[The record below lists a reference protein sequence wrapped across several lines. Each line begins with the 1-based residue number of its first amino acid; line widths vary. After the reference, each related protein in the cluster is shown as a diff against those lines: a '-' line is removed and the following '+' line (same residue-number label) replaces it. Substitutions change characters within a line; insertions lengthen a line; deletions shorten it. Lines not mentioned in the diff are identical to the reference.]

1 MRNADCSIKTIAT
14 DGWRDLGSKALKA
27 YCSWEEIV
35 SLFMVCHAKLGEY
48 LGLGIGS
55 CFFVFFFYMF
65 LILNIDQYQ
74 NGTNRAIPN

>member
-35 SLFMVCHAKLGEY
+35 SLFMVCHAKLARPG
-48 LGLGIGS
+48 GGAGR
-55 CFFVFFFYMF
+55 
-65 LILNIDQYQ
+65 
-74 NGTNRAIPN
+74 GGRAVV